1 MIQSYTDGLDH
12 KEERIFFV
20 FRDRPSAKKERGIFM
35 SDELSFNGAE
45 FAKPVENKGKYKKK
59 RMMFLGLYVAFAAAY
74 LYVALVA
81 TKAAAIIAILPLL
94 IYILYL
100 ATWRYC
106 NFEWL
111 IRINVGK
118 ITIYHLYNKREKE
131 KHSFMA
137 KSILS
142 ALPDTEENFEKLK
155 EGATVIDFRTAPDE
169 KEAYLFLYEE
179 GGKKT
184 LIRVSVCRAVVVA
197 ARRYSENVIVD
208 KDFLLV

>member
-1 MIQSYTDGLDH
+1 
-12 KEERIFFV
+12 
-20 FRDRPSAKKERGIFM
+20 M
-35 SDELSFNGAE
+35 SDDLSFNGAE

-59 RMMFLGLYVAFAAAY
+59 RLMFIGLYAIFAGLY
-74 LYVALVA
+74 LYLFLVPVKMPAL
-81 TKAAAIIAILPLL
+81 IAILPLF
-94 IYILYL
+94 IYILFL

-111 IRINVGK
+111 IRVNVGK
-118 ITIYHLYNKREKE
+118 ISIYHVYNKREKE

-137 KSILS
+137 KSILE
-142 ALPDTEENFEKLK
+142 ALPDTEENYARLK

-184 LIRVSVCRAVVVA
+184 LVRVSVCRAVIVA
-197 ARRYSENVIVD
+197 ARRYSDKVVLD

>member
-1 MIQSYTDGLDH
+1 
-12 KEERIFFV
+12 
-20 FRDRPSAKKERGIFM
+20 M

-155 EGATVIDFRTAPDE
+155 HYIPETRTDATKDSNSFENYASSAS
-169 KEAYLFLYEE
+169 K
-179 GGKKT
+179 
-184 LIRVSVCRAVVVA
+184 VSIMLR
-197 ARRYSENVIVD
+197 
-208 KDFLLV
+208 

>member
-1 MIQSYTDGLDH
+1 
-12 KEERIFFV
+12 
-20 FRDRPSAKKERGIFM
+20 M

-59 RMMFLGLYVAFAAAY
+59 RWMFIGLYVAFAALY
-74 LYVALVA
+74 LYVFLVPVKMPAL
-81 TKAAAIIAILPLL
+81 IAILPLF

-111 IRINVGK
+111 IRVNVGK
-118 ITIYHLYNKREKE
+118 ISIYHVFNKREKE

-137 KSILS
+137 KNIIE
-142 ALPDTEENFEKLK
+142 ALPDTEENFAKLS
-155 EGATVIDFRTAPDE
+155 EGAKVIDFRTAPDE
-169 KEAYLFLYEE
+169 KEAYLFLYDE
-179 GGKKT
+179 GAEKI
-184 LIRVSVCRAVVVA
+184 LVRVSVCRSVIVA

-208 KDFLLV
+208 KEFLAV

>member
-1 MIQSYTDGLDH
+1 
-12 KEERIFFV
+12 
-20 FRDRPSAKKERGIFM
+20 M

-59 RMMFLGLYVAFAAAY
+59 RMMFLGLYAAFAAAY

>member
-1 MIQSYTDGLDH
+1 
-12 KEERIFFV
+12 
-20 FRDRPSAKKERGIFM
+20 M
-35 SDELSFNGAE
+35 SDDLSFNGAE

-59 RMMFLGLYVAFAAAY
+59 RLMFIGLYVAFAGLW
-74 LYVALVA
+74 LYIALGL
-81 TKAAAIIAILPLL
+81 TKAAPIIAILPLL
-94 IYILYL
+94 LYILYL

-111 IRINVGK
+111 IRVNVGK
-118 ITIYHLYNKREKE
+118 ITLYHVYNKKEKE

-137 KSILS
+137 KTILS
-142 ALPDTEENFEKLK
+142 ALPDTQENFDKLK
-155 EGATVIDFRTAPDE
+155 ADATVLDFRTAPDE

-184 LIRVSVCRAVVVA
+184 LVRASVCRAVVVA

>member
-1 MIQSYTDGLDH
+1 
-12 KEERIFFV
+12 
-20 FRDRPSAKKERGIFM
+20 M

-155 EGATVIDFRTAPDE
+155 TGATVIDFRTAPDE

>member
-1 MIQSYTDGLDH
+1 
-12 KEERIFFV
+12 
-20 FRDRPSAKKERGIFM
+20 M
-35 SDELSFNGAE
+35 SEELSFNGAE

-142 ALPDTEENFEKLK
+142 ALPDTEVNFEKLK

-197 ARRYSENVIVD
+197 ARRYSENVVVD

>member
-1 MIQSYTDGLDH
+1 
-12 KEERIFFV
+12 
-20 FRDRPSAKKERGIFM
+20 M
-35 SDELSFNGAE
+35 SDDLSFNGAE

-59 RMMFLGLYVAFAAAY
+59 RLLFLGLYAAFALLY
-74 LYVALVA
+74 SYVALIA
-81 TKAAAIIAILPLL
+81 TKAAATIAGLPLFTYVL
-94 IYILYL
+94 VLC
-100 ATWRYC
+100 TWRYC

-118 ITIYHLYNKREKE
+118 ISIHHVYNKREKE

-142 ALPDTEENFEKLK
+142 ALPDTQENFDKLK
-155 EGATVIDFRTAPDE
+155 DGATVIDFRTAPDE
-169 KEAYLFLYEE
+169 KEAYLFLYEAE
-179 GGKKT
+179 GKKT

-197 ARRYSENVIVD
+197 ARRYSENVVVD